1 MDIASTSLKAI
12 RNMAQRNLDSFLRRV
27 MGELNVTVYFPKLR
41 RSQTLPQNN
50 NSWNYLFFITWTYS
64 SFSRHDAV
72 FSSCLHL

>member
-50 NSWNYLFFITWTYS
+50 NSWNYLFFIT
-64 SFSRHDAV
+64 
-72 FSSCLHL
+72 